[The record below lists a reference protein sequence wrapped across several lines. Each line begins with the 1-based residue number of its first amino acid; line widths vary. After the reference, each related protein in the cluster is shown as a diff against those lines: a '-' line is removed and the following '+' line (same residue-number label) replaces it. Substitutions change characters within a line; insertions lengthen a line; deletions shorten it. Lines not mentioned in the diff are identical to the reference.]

1 MAKRTSEPKE
11 PRVGVRLT
19 EEQRARL
26 DKIHALYG
34 SSDSAVVSALVD
46 AWCDHVVREG
56 KVRFPIRVEVDEAR
70 ADAIVAE
77 LAQAAYTT
85 KGAKPVAR

>member
-1 MAKRTSEPKE
+1 MAKRISEPKE
-11 PRVGVRLT
+11 PRIGVRLT

-46 AWCDHVVREG
+46 AWCEHVVREG

-70 ADAIVAE
+70 AEAIVAE
-77 LAQAAYTT
+77 LNQAAFVT
-85 KGAKPVAR
+85 KPLKPGQK